1 MKTEINDLL
10 LVKYLTGEA
19 TREEE
24 ASVEHWLALS
34 DENEKEF
41 NSVREYWDSGV
52 AFDADVTGGY
62 SMLTKKI
69 NRHKRVGRGIAAILS
84 LAASMVLG
92 VILGTAFL
100 PADSRGTVTRY
111 VTGSGISS
119 FVLPD
124 NTEVVLNRNS
134 SLSFDSDFGE
144 KDRKVELKGECYF
157 KVVYDDERKFKVDLD
172 GAEVTVLGT
181 EFNARNRP
189 EENQVSVSLVSGSVL
204 FNAGTQ
210 SVRLTPDHKIVYER
224 GVETVCVEP
233 FDSDVAT
240 AWKDNLFRYKS
251 MQLSALLKSL
261 ARDKG
266 VEVYIDGGLAGKNDL
281 MSGSL
286 DMTQSFGQ
294 MLVILSHQSSFKWT
308 MEKGSYYIY
317 E

>member
-19 TREEE
+19 TRDEK
-24 ASVEHWLALS
+24 AVVEHWLALS
-34 DENEKEF
+34 EENEKEF
-41 NSVREYWDSGV
+41 NSIKEYWDSGV
-52 AFDADVTGGY
+52 AFDTGINRGY
-62 SMLTKKI
+62 SLMTKKI
-69 NRHKRVGRGIAAILS
+69 NRHKGLGRGLAVILS
-84 LAASMVLG
+84 LAASMVIG
-92 VILGTAFL
+92 VILGTVFL
-100 PADSRGTVTRY
+100 PAGSRATVTKY
-111 VTGSGISS
+111 VTESGIST
-119 FVLPD
+119 FLLPD
-124 NTEVVLNRNS
+124 NTEVTLNKNS
-134 SLSFDSDFGE
+134 SLSFDSDFGK

-157 KVVYDDERKFKVDLD
+157 KVVYDNERKFKVYLD

-210 SVRLTPDHKIVYER
+210 SVRLMPGHKIVYER

-233 FDSDVAT
+233 FDSDITT
-240 AWKDNLFRYKS
+240 AWKDNIFRYKS
-251 MQLSALLKSL
+251 MQLSTLLKSL
-261 ARDKG
+261 AKDKG
-266 VEVYIDGGLAGKNDL
+266 VEVYIEGGLAEKNDL

-294 MLVILSHQSSFKWT
+294 MLIILSHQSSFKWT
-308 MEKGSYYIY
+308 MEKGNYYIY